1 MCTFFFLC
9 KDNFLYRNFYTNRKK
24 EIFLTAG
31 ACVNNSFLY
40 VFCSSIYAYIL
51 LNLNT
56 VFYVHVTMTF
66 SKQFQHF
73 FQTYRIFLTN
83 LMLYVYY
90 ILIAKVCIVFTI
102 KGNICKYVSKSQI
115 VFHCRNNMEAEF
127 VLISEMNVYR
137 NFVSTWSCL
146 YNILVNT
153 IYKSNL

>member
-1 MCTFFFLC
+1 MQYGGGGQRGPKILGLWRWYHKCIDLNQQTFFFFGQSILCTFFFLC

-73 FQTYRIFLTN
+73 LQTYRIFLTN

-90 ILIAKVCIVFTI
+90 ILIAKVF
-102 KGNICKYVSKSQI
+102 
-115 VFHCRNNMEAEF
+115 F
-127 VLISEMNVYR
+127 
-137 NFVSTWSCL
+137 
-146 YNILVNT
+146 
-153 IYKSNL
+153 